1 ASERRYSLFSTTAGA
16 IAMNALALTD
26 DIARHFGRARE
37 SYEQAAR
44 LQRLVA
50 AKALSLLTPTAG
62 LLLDLGSGPGWFHP
76 KLKQHCSELIAL
88 DLSHDMLQKT
98 RAAQQAV
105 LVVQAD
111 AQSLPVASESIDK
124 VFSSLM
130 LQWCEQP
137 GLVLQEIN
145 RVLKPGGS
153 AVISTLLEGT
163 LQEFKQA
170 WSQVDSHQH
179 INQFLPLGFYQ
190 QLERQYPHLG
200 LQLQTET
207 VQLEYQDVL
216 ALARELKDLGA
227 NTVTQG
233 RNNALTG
240 KQRWQKVQQAYPSR
254 CIDGQISASYQV
266 LYLTLTKQHSES

>member
-1 ASERRYSLFSTTAGA
+1 MS
-16 IAMNALALTD
+16 ALALTD

-76 KLKQHCSELIAL
+76 KLKQHCADLIAL
-88 DLSHDMLQKT
+88 DLSYDMLQKT
-98 RAAQQAV
+98 GAAQHAT
-105 LVVQAD
+105 LVFQAD
-111 AQSLPVASESIDK
+111 AQSLPVASQSIDR

-153 AVISTLLEGT
+153 AVLSTLLDGT

-170 WSQVDSHQH
+170 WSQVDTHQH
-179 INQFLPLGFYQ
+179 INQFLPLGVYQ
-190 QLERQYPHLG
+190 QLERQYPQLG
-200 LQLQTET
+200 LQLQPET
-207 VQLEYQDVL
+207 VQLEYPDVL
-216 ALARELKDLGA
+216 ALARELKNLGA

-233 RNNALTG
+233 RNKALTG

-266 LYLTLTKQHSES
+266 LYLTLTKQNSES

>member
-1 ASERRYSLFSTTAGA
+1 
-16 IAMNALALTD
+16 MNALALTD
-26 DIARHFGRARE
+26 DIARHFGRARD
-37 SYEQAAR
+37 SYQQAAR

-50 AKALSLLTPTAG
+50 AKALSLSTPTAG

-76 KLKQHCSELIAL
+76 RLTQYCSGLLAL
-88 DLSHDMLQKT
+88 DLSYDMLQKT
-98 RAAQQAV
+98 RAAQQAT
-105 LVVQAD
+105 LVFQAD
-111 AQSLPVASESIDK
+111 AQSLPVASQSVDR

-137 GLVLQEIN
+137 GLVLREIY

-153 AVISTLLEGT
+153 AVISTLLDGT

-170 WSQVDSHQH
+170 WAQVDSHQH
-179 INQFLPLGFYQ
+179 INQFLPLDFYR
-190 QLERQYPHLG
+190 QLQRQYSQLG

-207 VQLEYQDVL
+207 VQLDYPDVL

-233 RNNALTG
+233 RNKALTG
-240 KQRWQKVQQAYPSR
+240 KQSWQKVQQAYPSR

-266 LYLTLTKQHSES
+266 LYLTLTKQHSET

>member
-1 ASERRYSLFSTTAGA
+1 
-16 IAMNALALTD
+16 MNALALTD

-137 GLVLQEIN
+137 GLVLLEIN

-170 WSQVDSHQH
+170 WSQVDQHQH

-240 KQRWQKVQQAYPSR
+240 KQRWQKVQHAYPSR

>member
-1 ASERRYSLFSTTAGA
+1 
-16 IAMNALALTD
+16 MNALALTD

-50 AKALSLLTPTAG
+50 TKALSLLTPTQG
-62 LLLDLGSGPGWFHP
+62 LLLDLGCGPGWFHP
-76 KLKQHCSELIAL
+76 ELKQRCADLLAL
-88 DLSHDMLQKT
+88 DLSYDMLQKT
-98 RAAQQAV
+98 RAAQCATFIF
-105 LVVQAD
+105 QAD
-111 AQSLPVASESIDK
+111 AQSLPVASESTDR

-137 GLVLQEIN
+137 QLVLQEIA

-153 AVISTLLEGT
+153 AVISTLLDGT

-170 WSQVDSHQH
+170 WAQVDSHQH
-179 INQFLPLGFYQ
+179 INQFLPLDFYQ
-190 QLERQYPHLG
+190 QLGPHCPDLALT
-200 LQLQTET
+200 LQIET
-207 VQLEYQDVL
+207 VRLEYPDVL

-233 RNNALTG
+233 RNKALTG

-254 CIDGQISASYQV
+254 SLDGQISASYQV
-266 LYLTLTKQHSES
+266 LYLVLTKQSIE

>member
-1 ASERRYSLFSTTAGA
+1 
-16 IAMNALALTD
+16 MNALALTD

-50 AKALSLLTPTAG
+50 AKALSSLTPTAG

-76 KLKQHCSELIAL
+76 KLKQHCADLIAL

-98 RAAQQAV
+98 RAAQQAS

-111 AQSLPVASESIDK
+111 AQSLPVASESIDR

-137 GLVLQEIN
+137 VLVLQEIN

-153 AVISTLLEGT
+153 AVISTLLDGT

-170 WSQVDSHQH
+170 WSQVDTHQH
-179 INQFLPLGFYQ
+179 INQFLPFDFFQ
-190 QLERQYPHLG
+190 QLKQSFPALG
-200 LQLQTET
+200 LELQTAL
-207 VQLEYQDVL
+207 VQLDYPDVL

-233 RNNALTG
+233 RNKALTG
-240 KQRWQKVQQAYPSR
+240 KQRWQKVQQAYPAR
-254 CIDGQISASYQV
+254 CIDGRISASYQV
-266 LYLTLTKQHSES
+266 LYLTLTK

>member
-1 ASERRYSLFSTTAGA
+1 
-16 IAMNALALTD
+16 MNALALTD
-26 DIARHFGRARE
+26 DIARHFSRARE
-37 SYEQAAR
+37 SYEHAAR

-50 AKALSLLTPTAG
+50 AKALTLLTPTAG

-98 RAAQQAV
+98 RAAQQAT
-105 LVVQAD
+105 LVFQAD
-111 AQSLPVASESIDK
+111 AQSLPVASTGIDR

-137 GLVLQEIN
+137 GLVLQEIH

-153 AVISTLLEGT
+153 AVISTLLDGT
-163 LQEFKQA
+163 LQEFKLA

-179 INQFLPLGFYQ
+179 VNKFLPLDFYQ
-190 QLERQYPHLG
+190 QLKCQHPELG
-200 LQLQTET
+200 LRLQTET
-207 VQLEYQDVL
+207 VQLDYPDVL

-233 RNNALTG
+233 RNKALTG
-240 KQRWQKVQQAYPSR
+240 KQRWQKVQHAYPSR
-254 CIDGQISASYQV
+254 SIDGQIGASYQV
-266 LYLTLTKQHSES
+266 LYLTLTKQNSDS

>member
-1 ASERRYSLFSTTAGA
+1 
-16 IAMNALALTD
+16 MNALALMD

-37 SYEQAAR
+37 SYQQAAR

-50 AKALSLLTPTAG
+50 AKALGLLQPTAG

-76 KLKQHCSELIAL
+76 KLKQHCADLIAL
-88 DLSHDMLQKT
+88 DLSHDMLQKSM
-98 RAAQQAV
+98 AAQQAAMGI
-105 LVVQAD
+105 QAD
-111 AQSLPVASESIDK
+111 AQSLPLKSHSIDR

-137 GLVLQEIN
+137 GLVLQEIS

-153 AVISTLLEGT
+153 AVISPLLDGT

-170 WSQVDSHQH
+170 WSVVDHHQH
-179 INQFLPLGFYQ
+179 INQFLPLDFYQ
-190 QLERQYPHLG
+190 QLGCYCPDLG
-200 LQLQTET
+200 LTLQTET
-207 VQLEYQDVL
+207 VQLEYPDVL

-233 RNNALTG
+233 RNKALTG
-240 KQRWQKVQQAYPSR
+240 KQSWQKVQQAYPSR
-254 CIDGQISASYQV
+254 CIDGHISTSYQV
-266 LYLTLTKQHSES
+266 LYLV

>member
-1 ASERRYSLFSTTAGA
+1 
-16 IAMNALALTD
+16 MNALALTD

-50 AKALSLLTPTAG
+50 SKALSLLTPTAG

-76 KLKQHCSELIAL
+76 MLKQHCSELIAL

-98 RAAQQAV
+98 RAAQQAT
-105 LVVQAD
+105 LVFQAD
-111 AQSLPVASESIDK
+111 AQSLPVATESIDRI
-124 VFSSLM
+124 FSSLM
-130 LQWCEQP
+130 LQWCEKP
-137 GLVLQEIN
+137 ELVLQEIN

-153 AVISTLLEGT
+153 AVISTLLDGT
-163 LQEFKQA
+163 LREFKQA

-179 INQFLPLGFYQ
+179 VNQFLPIDCYQ
-190 QLERQYPHLG
+190 QLELQHPELG
-200 LQLQTET
+200 LALRTET
-207 VQLEYQDVL
+207 VQLEYPDVL

-233 RNNALTG
+233 RNKALTG

-254 CIDGQISASYQV
+254 CIDGSISASYQV
-266 LYLTLTKQHSES
+266 LYLTLTKQNSES

>member
-1 ASERRYSLFSTTAGA
+1 
-16 IAMNALALTD
+16 MNALALTD

-44 LQRLVA
+44 LQRVVA
-50 AKALSLLTPTAG
+50 AKALTLLTPTAG

-76 KLKQHCSELIAL
+76 KLKQHCADLIAL
-88 DLSHDMLQKT
+88 DLSFDMLQKT
-98 RAAQQAV
+98 SAAQQAA
-105 LVVQAD
+105 LVCQAD
-111 AQSLPVASESIDK
+111 AQFLPVASESIDR

-137 GLVLQEIN
+137 ELVLHEIN
-145 RVLKPGGS
+145 RVLRPGGS
-153 AVISTLLEGT
+153 AVISTLLDGT

-170 WSQVDSHQH
+170 WSEVDQHQH
-179 INQFLPLGFYQ
+179 INQFLPLDFYKQ
-190 QLERQYPHLG
+190 PERQYPHLG

-207 VQLEYQDVL
+207 VQLQYPDVL

-233 RNNALTG
+233 RNKALTG
-240 KQRWQKVQQAYPSR
+240 KKRWQQVQQAYPSR
-254 CIDGQISASYQV
+254 CRDGQISASYQV
-266 LYLTLTKQHSES
+266 LYLTLTKHNKD

>member
-1 ASERRYSLFSTTAGA
+1 
-16 IAMNALALTD
+16 
-26 DIARHFGRARE
+26 
-37 SYEQAAR
+37 
-44 LQRLVA
+44 
-50 AKALSLLTPTAG
+50 
-62 LLLDLGSGPGWFHP
+62 
-76 KLKQHCSELIAL
+76 
-88 DLSHDMLQKT
+88 
-98 RAAQQAV
+98 
-105 LVVQAD
+105 
-111 AQSLPVASESIDK
+111 
-124 VFSSLM
+124 M

-137 GLVLQEIN
+137 GLVLQEIH

-266 LYLTLTKQHSES
+266 LYLTLTKQNSES

>member
-1 ASERRYSLFSTTAGA
+1 
-16 IAMNALALTD
+16 MNALALTD

-50 AKALSLLTPTAG
+50 AKALTLLKPTDG

-76 KLKQHCSELIAL
+76 ELKQHCTDLIAL

-98 RAAQQAV
+98 REAQDAT
-105 LVVQAD
+105 LAVQAD
-111 AQSLPVASESIDK
+111 AQSLPVASESINR

-137 GLVLQEIN
+137 QLVLREIN

-153 AVISTLLEGT
+153 AVLSTLLYGT
-163 LQEFKQA
+163 LEEFKQA
-170 WSQVDSHQH
+170 WAQVDHHQH
-179 INQFLPLGFYQ
+179 INQFLPLSFFQ
-190 QLERQYPHLG
+190 QLQQQYPELG
-200 LQLQTET
+200 LELQTEQ
-207 VQLEYQDVL
+207 VQLSYPDVL

-233 RNNALTG
+233 RNKALTG

-254 CIDGQISASYQV
+254 CIDGSINASYQV
-266 LYLTLTKQHSES
+266 LYLVLTKKSKE

>member
-1 ASERRYSLFSTTAGA
+1 
-16 IAMNALALTD
+16 MNALALTD

-62 LLLDLGSGPGWFHP
+62 LLMDLGSGPGWFHP
-76 KLKQHCSELIAL
+76 MLKQHCADLIAL

-98 RAAQQAV
+98 CAAQQAA
-105 LVVQAD
+105 LVFQAD
-111 AQSLPVASESIDK
+111 AQFLPVVSESIGR

-137 GLVLQEIN
+137 QLVLQEIF

-153 AVISTLLEGT
+153 AVISTLLDGT

-170 WSQVDSHQH
+170 WSQVDQYQH
-179 INQFLPLGFYQ
+179 INQFLPLDFYQ
-190 QLERQYPHLG
+190 QLEQQCPELG
-200 LQLQTET
+200 LQLQTEL
-207 VQLEYQDVL
+207 VQLNYPDVL

-233 RNNALTG
+233 RNKALTG
-240 KQRWQKVQQAYPSR
+240 KKSWQTVQQAYSSR
-254 CIDGQISASYQV
+254 CIDGSISASYQV
-266 LYLTLTKQHSES
+266 LYLTFTKQSEE

>member
-1 ASERRYSLFSTTAGA
+1 
-16 IAMNALALTD
+16 MNALALTD

-76 KLKQHCSELIAL
+76 KLKQHCADLIAL
-88 DLSHDMLQKT
+88 DLSFDMLQKT
-98 RAAQQAV
+98 KAAQQAT
-105 LVVQAD
+105 LVFQAD
-111 AQSLPVASESIDK
+111 AQFLPVASESIDR

-153 AVISTLLEGT
+153 AVLSTLLDGT

-179 INQFLPLGFYQ
+179 INQFLPLDFYQ
-190 QLERQYPHLG
+190 QLEFQHPQLG

-207 VQLEYQDVL
+207 VQLDYPDVL

-233 RNNALTG
+233 RNKALTG
-240 KQRWQKVQQAYPSR
+240 KQSWQKVQQAYPSR

-266 LYLTLTKQHSES
+266 LYLTLTKQYSES

>member
-1 ASERRYSLFSTTAGA
+1 
-16 IAMNALALTD
+16 MNALALTD

-50 AKALSLLTPTAG
+50 AKALTLLKPTDG

-76 KLKQHCSELIAL
+76 KLKQHCTDLIAL

-98 RAAQQAV
+98 REAQDAT
-105 LVVQAD
+105 LAVQAD
-111 AQSLPVASESIDK
+111 AQALPIASESINR

-137 GLVLQEIN
+137 QLVLREIN

-153 AVISTLLEGT
+153 AVLSTLLDGT
-163 LQEFKQA
+163 LEEFKQA
-170 WSQVDSHQH
+170 WAQVDHHQH
-179 INQFLPLGFYQ
+179 INQFLPLSFF
-190 QLERQYPHLG
+190 
-200 LQLQTET
+200 LQLQQQYPESGLELQTEQ
-207 VQLEYQDVL
+207 VQLSYPDVL

-233 RNNALTG
+233 RNKALTG

-254 CIDGQISASYQV
+254 CIDGSISASYQV
-266 LYLTLTKQHSES
+266 LHLVLTKKSKE

>member
-1 ASERRYSLFSTTAGA
+1 
-16 IAMNALALTD
+16 MNALALTD

-50 AKALSLLTPTAG
+50 DKALTLLTPTAG

-76 KLKQHCSELIAL
+76 TLKQHCSELIAL
-88 DLSHDMLQKT
+88 DLSFDMLQKT
-98 RAAQQAV
+98 FAAQQAT
-105 LVVQAD
+105 LVFQAN
-111 AQSLPVASESIDK
+111 AQSLPVATESVDR

-137 GLVLQEIN
+137 ELVLQEIN

-153 AVISTLLEGT
+153 AVLSTLLDGT

-170 WSQVDSHQH
+170 WSQVDHHQH
-179 INQFLPLGFYQ
+179 INQFLPLDFYQ
-190 QLERQYPHLG
+190 QPEFQHSRLG
-200 LQLQTET
+200 LQLQTEL
-207 VQLEYQDVL
+207 VQLEYPDVL

-233 RNNALTG
+233 RNKALTG
-240 KQRWQKVQQAYPSR
+240 KQSWQKVQQVYPSR
-254 CIDGQISASYQV
+254 CLDGQISASYQV
-266 LYLTLTKQHSES
+266 LYLTLTKQNSES

>member
-1 ASERRYSLFSTTAGA
+1 
-16 IAMNALALTD
+16 MNALALTD

-50 AKALSLLTPTAG
+50 AKALSLLTPTTG

-76 KLKQHCSELIAL
+76 QLKQHCAELLAL
-88 DLSHDMLQKT
+88 DLSFDMLQKT
-98 RAAQQAV
+98 SAAQCAT

-111 AQSLPVASESIDK
+111 AQSLPVAGCSINR

-130 LQWCEQP
+130 LQWCDKPE
-137 GLVLQEIN
+137 LVLQDIY

-153 AVISTLLEGT
+153 AVLSTLLDGT

-170 WSQVDSHQH
+170 WAQVDQHQH
-179 INQFLPLGFYQ
+179 INQFLPLSFYQ
-190 QLERQYPHLG
+190 QLVQDLPELG
-200 LQLQTET
+200 LSLQTEL
-207 VQLEYQDVL
+207 VQLDYPDVL

-233 RNNALTG
+233 RNKALTG
-240 KQRWQKVQQAYPSR
+240 KQRWQHVQQAYPAP
-254 CIDGQISASYQV
+254 CINGQISASYQV
-266 LYLTLTKQHSES
+266 LYLTFSKQNQE

>member
-1 ASERRYSLFSTTAGA
+1 
-16 IAMNALALTD
+16 MNALALTD

-37 SYEQAAR
+37 SYERAAR

-50 AKALSLLTPTAG
+50 ANALSLLAPTDG

-76 KLKQHCSELIAL
+76 KLKQHSAELIAL
-88 DLSHDMLQKT
+88 DLSYDMLQKN
-98 RAAQQAV
+98 RAAQQAA
-105 LVVQAD
+105 LVFQAD
-111 AQSLPVASESIDK
+111 AQCLPVVSDTIDR

-137 GLVLQEIN
+137 ELVLQEIS

-153 AVISTLLEGT
+153 AVVSTLLDGT

-170 WSQVDSHQH
+170 WSVVDSHQH
-179 INQFLPLGFYQ
+179 VNQFLPLDFYRQLQ
-190 QLERQYPHLG
+190 QQSPELS

-207 VQLEYQDVL
+207 ILLDYPDVL

-233 RNNALTG
+233 RNKALTG
-240 KQRWQKVQQAYPSR
+240 KQRWLQVQQAYSAR
-254 CIDGQISASYQV
+254 SLDGHISASYQV
-266 LYLTLTKQHSES
+266 LYITLTKHSSK